1 MRPLKLTMRAFGPYK
16 NQETIDFNEL
26 DDHQLFVI
34 SGNTGAGKT
43 TIFDAIC
50 FALYG
55 SASGEDRENQAML
68 RSQFA
73 NDDIHTSVELL
84 FELKGRTYRIFR
96 QLGHIKKGNK
106 TKTGDQYEFFEIVDG
121 EEIPCVDRQIV
132 TEINEKVEALMGLT
146 EDQFKQ
152 IVMLPQGEFRKLL
165 TSETENKEAIL
176 RRLFKTEPYKQI
188 GEQLR
193 IRKQQLEQSY
203 QTEKQTCDHYIH
215 QLASLP
221 ERSDS
226 LLFQTLNEEH
236 FNVYQILTGLEA
248 ELTYYEQKLATDL
261 ERYKAIE
268 KEHQQASEMYYK
280 AKALHEKFA
289 EYEEKTKRLNQ
300 LTDQQALYEEKGEEL
315 EAAERAYN
323 IEPYEKQVLD
333 WKADILHK
341 GTALEKATIQL
352 NEAKAYYE
360 KMEKQYKLEEN
371 KAPEREQIKQQLH
384 RLQEFLPTVEAMEEM
399 KSKLNRLKRQALK
412 TYEKIEQTKTQRKQK
427 QEQIETIERSV
438 QQLDEAVSSIG
449 KKEQQRNQLRE
460 QHRLL
465 TKHIQYTE
473 KKHHLERV
481 GKEQK
486 QTYIKQKQAYETL
499 EETWLKNQAGMLAS
513 HLHDGQPCPVC
524 GSLSHPNKAS
534 DGKHLVTREQLDQ
547 AKLLFKKVENDY
559 RTTQVEW
566 KRNQAELKEIEN
578 EIVTE
583 YNISIEHIPT
593 AREQIIKQGKKLSED
608 LERLERAQAELKS
621 KRQHLEKGKQQLKEL
636 EQQKE
641 TLDKVYQE
649 EREQYTGEKAA
660 YTERLRVIPEEMRSL
675 TTLRQQ
681 IKQVEE
687 TKQVLEEAWEH
698 VQKQLQLAKEKVT
711 TTEVNVKHARQRL
724 AETKEKYQQ
733 AEEQFVLKL
742 TEAKF
747 LSASEYREAKREAS
761 VRQQLK
767 AVIERYNEE
776 VTSLTKRVDELKEQL
791 KDKENVPIVKLQEK
805 VKQLK
810 EKYDEAFNQFNETK
824 GYLRD
829 GRRQFELIEETYKN
843 IQEMEGQLSRITDLY
858 DVIRGQNDMKLS
870 FERFL
875 QIEYLEQI
883 IDAANQ
889 RLRHLSQGQFM
900 LMRSERQESHGRQS
914 GLALDVYDAYTGQ
927 TRDVKTLSGGEKF
940 NASLCLA
947 LGMSDVIQSFQ
958 GNVSIKTM
966 FIDEGF
972 GSLDEESL
980 HKAIDTLIELQES
993 GRMIGV
999 ISHVKELKS
1008 IFPAVLEV
1016 KKNKEGH
1023 SETHFITK

>member
-1 MRPLKLTMRAFGPYK
+1 MMRAFGPYK
-16 NQETIDFNEL
+16 DHETIDFNEL
-26 DDHQLFVI
+26 GDHQLFVI

-106 TKTGDQYEFFEIVDG
+106 TKTGERYEFFELIDG
-121 EEIPCVDRQIV
+121 DEVPCVDRQIV

-193 IRKQQLEQSY
+193 IRKKILEQSY

-221 ERSDS
+221 NREES
-226 LLFQTLNEEH
+226 LLFQVLNEDH
-236 FNVYQILTGLEA
+236 YNVHQVLTGLKA
-248 ELTYYEQKLATDL
+248 ELTYYEQKMVTDL
-261 ERYKAIE
+261 ETYKTIE
-268 KEHQQASEMYYK
+268 KEHQRANETYYK
-280 AKALHEKFA
+280 VKALHEKFA
-289 EYEEKTKRLNQ
+289 EYEEKKERLNQ
-300 LTDQQALYEEKGEEL
+300 LTVDQELYQTKEKEL
-315 EAAERAYN
+315 EAAERAHN

-333 WKADILHK
+333 WKADIQHK
-341 GTALEKATIQL
+341 ATTLEKATTQL
-352 NEAKAYYE
+352 NEAKAHHE
-360 KMEKQYKLEEN
+360 KVEEHYKVEEG
-371 KAPEREQIKQQLH
+371 KAKDREQVKQQLH
-384 RLQEFLPTVEAMEEM
+384 RLQEFLPTVEAMEET
-399 KSKLNRLKRQALK
+399 KSKLNRLKQQALK
-412 TYEKIEQTKTQRKQK
+412 TYEKIEQNKAQRKQK
-427 QEQIETIERSV
+427 QEQIETIEKAV

-449 KKEQQRNQLRE
+449 KKEQHRTQLRE

-465 TKHIQYTE
+465 TKHIQHTE
-473 KKHHLERV
+473 KKNHLETV

-486 QTYIKQKQAYETL
+486 QTYLKQKRAYETI
-499 EETWLKNQAGMLAS
+499 EETWLKNQAGILVS

-524 GSLSHPNKAS
+524 GSVEHPNKATYGEHS
-534 DGKHLVTREQLDQ
+534 VTREQLDE
-547 AKLLFKKVENDY
+547 AKQLLKEVENAY

-566 KRNQAELKEIEN
+566 KQNQAELKEIEK

-593 AREQIIKQGKKLSED
+593 AREQITKQGKKLSED
-608 LERLERAQAELKS
+608 LERLERAQAELKT
-621 KRQHLEKGKQQLKEL
+621 KRQHLEKEKQQIREL

-641 TLDKVYQE
+641 LLDKVYQE
-649 EREQYTGEKAA
+649 ERDQYTSKKAT

-675 TTLRQQ
+675 TALRQEMN
-681 IKQVEE
+681 QVE
-687 TKQVLEEAWEH
+687 KAKRVLEEAWEH

-711 TTEVNVKHARQRL
+711 TTEVNVKHARQQL
-724 AETKEKYQQ
+724 KEAKEKHQQ
-733 AEEQFVLKL
+733 AEEQFALKL

-747 LSASEYREAKREAS
+747 PSVTDYQDAKREAS
-761 VRQQLK
+761 VRQELK
-767 AVIERYNEE
+767 TVIDRYKEE
-776 VTSLTKRVDELKEQL
+776 VTTLTKRVDELKEQL
-791 KDKENVPIVKLQEK
+791 KDKERVPIVALQEK

-829 GRRQFELIEETYKN
+829 GRRHYEMIEQTYQK
-843 IQEMEGQLSRITDLY
+843 IQEMEVQLSRVVDLH
-858 DVIRGQNDMKLS
+858 DMIRGQNDSKLS

-883 IDAANQ
+883 IEAANQ

-900 LMRSERQESHGRQS
+900 LMRSDRQESHGRQS

-958 GNVSIKTM
+958 GNISIKTM

-1016 KKNKEGH
+1016 KKTKEGH
-1023 SETHFITK
+1023 SEAQFITK